1 MKKEFTSEIHTHNKH
16 LTTQDYHS
24 ISECLQRGLNLT
36 DTAKYIHCSVSTIK
50 KIIDRNKIL
59 KYIRVRTVVER
70 NWNAIDTTCV
80 VIQTALI
87 NVQHVLPH
95 MSLVTTSVKPS
106 IKNLIVSS

>member
-36 DTAKYIHCSVSTIK
+36 DTA
-50 KIIDRNKIL
+50 

>member
-59 KYIRVRTVVER
+59 KIYPGKNCCGKKLECNRYNVCGNT
-70 NWNAIDTTCV
+70 NCTHKCSACTT
-80 VIQTALI
+80 
-87 NVQHVLPH
+87 
-95 MSLVTTSVKPS
+95 VTTSVKPS

>member
-59 KYIRVRTVVER
+59 KIYPGKNCCGKKLECNRYNVCGNT
-70 NWNAIDTTCV
+70 NCTHKCSACTT
-80 VIQTALI
+80 
-87 NVQHVLPH
+87 PY
-95 MSLVTTSVKPS
+95 VTCNDFCKAS

>member
-50 KIIDRNKIL
+50 KIID
-59 KYIRVRTVVER
+59 IRVRTVVER